1 MTDPRNAE
9 ATAMRLA
16 ELSHEVEELEDSR
29 AALLRRVDQIRAS
42 LMAAGNRAMTM
53 RASIDLLCEHLT
65 NMVTTMAELHA
76 LEQEIQEVGRGLEEN
91 VKDTSMLSF
100 KASRGTLADI
110 DTIADCGI
118 RIADCITITRQLAH
132 HKSE

>member
-9 ATAMRLA
+9 AAAMRLA

-29 AALLRRVDQIRAS
+29 AALLKRVDRIRAT
-42 LMAAGNRAMTM
+42 LITAGNRAMTM

-76 LEQEIQEVGRGLEEN
+76 LEQEIQEVGRGIEEN
-91 VKDTSMLSF
+91 EKDSSMLSF
-100 KASRGTLADI
+100 EADSFQEMLDEAEEELERLSSLLQGKARHTRG
-110 DTIADCGI
+110 
-118 RIADCITITRQLAH
+118 H
-132 HKSE
+132 

>member
-9 ATAMRLA
+9 AAAMRLA

-29 AALLRRVDQIRAS
+29 AALLKRVDQIRAS
-42 LMAAGNRAMTM
+42 LIVAGNRAMTM

-91 VKDTSMLSF
+91 EKDSSLMSFEADSFQEMLDEAEEELERLSSLLQG
-100 KASRGTLADI
+100 KARHTRG
-110 DTIADCGI
+110 
-118 RIADCITITRQLAH
+118 H
-132 HKSE
+132 